1 MEAIISIMMKF
12 EDIKE
17 QGEHT
22 TMAGYKVYPYGH
34 DFGNAGIC
42 GILFKGNTPVMLSEP
57 TAFSKV
63 DLNRLDALGVE
74 TKDASVIRLENE
86 AAQWG
91 IGNIALAQA
100 SEPWDGR
107 GDILRYANKHSLR
120 ALLTLSGKMTNDKE
134 YGLMVVGGLPAEPFQ
149 KHRGLKNEIKK
160 ALTGTYVF
168 TLDGKT
174 SRTAHVEYS
183 ATLMEGAG
191 ALAAYAKK
199 GNTGPQ
205 GAAVIDVGGRT
216 TDLYVARAGVP
227 IGDYCVGKPLGV
239 ATAARMLQQAFEQK
253 YEFPLTALDTQA
265 ILYAYANSE
274 GLKKKA
280 YPEISKYGEKIPAA
294 ELEALTQEAILETTN
309 EIVSFVSSAWR
320 ESDSSLAVGVRFDPV
335 IMIGGGVHYF
345 YEALK
350 RRIPHLQKPENPTF
364 SNAYGY
370 ARAAALA
377 LEKKIKKEK
386 EAEEAAAA
394 LAAEKAAAAEVLATA
409 AEAAEPQQQGL

>member
-1 MEAIISIMMKF
+1 MMKF

-17 QGEHT
+17 RGEH
-22 TMAGYKVYPYGH
+22 MAKAGYKVYPYGH
-34 DFGNAGIC
+34 DFGNSEIC
-42 GILFKGNTPVMLSEP
+42 GVLFKGNTPVMLSEP
-57 TAFSKV
+57 TAFAKV
-63 DLNRLDALGVE
+63 DLKRLDALGVE
-74 TKDASVIRLENE
+74 TKDASVIQLENE
-86 AAQWG
+86 SAQWG

-100 SEPWDGR
+100 SESWNGR
-107 GDILRYANKHSLR
+107 GDIFRYANKHSLR
-120 ALLTLSGKMTNDKE
+120 ALLTMSGKMTNDKE

-160 ALTGTYVF
+160 ALTGTYTF
-168 TLDGKT
+168 TLDGK
-174 SRTAHVEYS
+174 SWKIVHVEYC

-199 GNTGPQ
+199 GSTGPN

-239 ATAARMLQQAFEQK
+239 ETAARMLQQAFEQK
-253 YEFPLTALDTQA
+253 YEFPLTALETKA
-265 ILYAYANSE
+265 IMYAYANSE
-274 GLKKKA
+274 GLKKKE
-280 YPEISKYGEKIPAA
+280 YPTISKYGEKIPAA

-309 EIVSFVSSAWR
+309 EIVSFVSAAWR

-335 IMIGGGVHYF
+335 VMIGGGVHYF
-345 YEALK
+345 YDALK

-364 SNAYGY
+364 ANAYGY
-370 ARAAALA
+370 ARAAAVA

-386 EAEEAAAA
+386 EAEEAARAKE
-394 LAAEKAAAAEVLATA
+394 AEEAAAAEVLATA
-409 AEAAEPQQQGL
+409 AEAVAQLQEPQA